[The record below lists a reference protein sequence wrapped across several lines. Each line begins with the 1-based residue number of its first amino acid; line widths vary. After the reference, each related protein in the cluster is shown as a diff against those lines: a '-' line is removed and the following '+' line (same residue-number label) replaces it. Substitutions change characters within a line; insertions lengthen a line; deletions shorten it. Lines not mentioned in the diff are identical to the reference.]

1 MGKNEKSEKKGSHL
15 DRCSRFISLCVYE
28 RRRLRGF
35 RFIPRM
41 RAARCR
47 HKHHEVVE
55 VERGVREPPVDEED
69 VVDAEEDEPRP
80 PDTSAPRPRG
90 ALAAVLRSDFMMRVS
105 SSGRLSI
112 GPSGSFESRVRR
124 RLENAGTRKVRT
136 PRAASLDK
144 KLSHFAKSRK
154 GAEKIIFSPSPRA
167 RRESIA
173 LRHIA

>member
-90 ALAAVLRSDFMMRVS
+90 ALAAVLRSDFMIGFPLRGGS
-105 SSGRLSI
+105 QSDLRDLLKAECADASKTPEHGKFGRLVRRPWIKNYHTSQN
-112 GPSGSFESRVRR
+112 PERARKNNFSPHRRVRVA
-124 RLENAGTRKVRT
+124 NQ
-136 PRAASLDK
+136 
-144 KLSHFAKSRK
+144 
-154 GAEKIIFSPSPRA
+154 SP
-167 RRESIA
+167 
-173 LRHIA
+173 

>member
-1 MGKNEKSEKKGSHL
+1 MGKTKKAKKKGSHL

-35 RFIPRM
+35 RFTPRM
-41 RAARCR
+41 RVSRCR

-80 PDTSAPRPRG
+80 PDTSVPSPRE

-105 SSGRLSI
+105 SSGRLSR
-112 GPSGSFESRVRR
+112 GPSGPFESRVRR
-124 RLENAGTRKVRT
+124 RLENVGTRTVRA
-136 PRAASLDK
+136 PCSASLNK

-154 GAEKIIFSPSPRA
+154 GAEKIIFPPLPCA
-167 RRESIA
+167 RRESID

>member
-1 MGKNEKSEKKGSHL
+1 MNVVGFGDSGSP
-15 DRCSRFISLCVYE
+15 
-28 RRRLRGF
+28 
-35 RFIPRM
+35 PRM
-41 RAARCR
+41 RVSRCR

-80 PDTSAPRPRG
+80 PDTSVPSPRE

-105 SSGRLSI
+105 SSGRLSR
-112 GPSGSFESRVRR
+112 GPSGPFESRVRR
-124 RLENAGTRKVRT
+124 RLENVGTRTVRA
-136 PRAASLDK
+136 PCSASLNK

-154 GAEKIIFSPSPRA
+154 GAEKIIFPPLPRA
-167 RRESIA
+167 RRESID